1 MGREEHLKH
10 PGRAVAAAVSRAR
23 IRYGKWR
30 ICTGARENR
39 LREFRLCLHCNLRVV
54 ESVTHS
60 LCICPLTNDLRS
72 DMVTKIRARLS
83 VGLQLQLELP
93 EENPDLWT
101 QVLLQG
107 HPEELGDDFRM
118 SLRAL
123 SAAAARADIVAGVPR
138 SLLH

>member
-1 MGREEHLKH
+1 MEDPCWGTRESLT
-10 PGRAVAAAVSRAR
+10 R
-23 IRYGKWR
+23 I
-30 ICTGARENR
+30 
-39 LREFRLCLHCNLRVV
+39 RLCLNCNLRVV

-60 LCICPLTNDLRS
+60 LCVCPLNKDLRY
-72 DMVTKIRARLS
+72 DTVTKLRARLS

-118 SLRAL
+118 STCSVSFGQNESCPPTCRQF
-123 SAAAARADIVAGVPR
+123 
-138 SLLH
+138 